1 MSGTPGRT
9 ELDTDE
15 EIGTLLGTAS
25 ETDDKPRTP
34 RRTVGDTDDE
44 TDEADEGTDSEE
56 PEEEVEREHSWPCR
70 VAAKYSTNCPR
81 CGRAV
86 SLKTLR
92 YTHMCART
100 FNYAARALEQQELAD
115 IACLA
120 RNARPQE
127 AQGQDA
133 THSQGQEAT
142 HDAKSQGQAATQWQE
157 ATHDAKSQGQ
167 AATQWQEANKPRA
180 KSYILSDW
188 NLKVV

>member
-1 MSGTPGRT
+1 MPVRTAAITPGRTFIMSGTPGRT
-9 ELDTDE
+9 AGDTDE
-15 EIGTLLGTAS
+15 ELGTPGRTAGD
-25 ETDDKPRTP
+25 TDEELRTP
-34 RRTVGDTDDE
+34 GRTAGDTDDE

-56 PEEEVEREHSWPCR
+56 PEEEVEKEHSWPCR
-70 VAAKYSTNCPR
+70 AAARYITNCPR

-86 SLKTLR
+86 TLKTLR

-100 FNYAARALEQQELAD
+100 FNYAARALEQQGLAD

-142 HDAKSQGQAATQWQE
+142 HNAKTQGQAPKQWQE
-157 ATHDAKSQGQ
+157 SNKQR
-167 AATQWQEANKPRA
+167 ANI
-180 KSYILSDW
+180 YILSDR
-188 NLKVV
+188 NTKGA